1 MFLSLKDIC
10 IWGVRMEN
18 ENKRFKLYEHKDND
32 YILDNPNEHLDFI
45 EMLGDALTSEEIVN
59 LLNELHEEKE
69 LLKKELSEQGTQ
81 LDFLKDENIHMR
93 NVLNENEQL
102 KQQMQRLYNYFAD
115 WFDDIMPSC
124 DFSEMWDCVKED
136 EKWN

>member
-1 MFLSLKDIC
+1 MT
-10 IWGVRMEN
+10 E
-18 ENKRFKLYEHKDND
+18 KRFKLYEHKDND

-59 LLNELHEEKE
+59 LLNELN
-69 LLKKELSEQGTQ
+69 
-81 LDFLKDENIHMR
+81 D
-93 NVLNENEQL
+93 ENEQL

-115 WFDDIMPSC
+115 WFDEIVPSRN
-124 DFSEMWDCVKED
+124 FSEMWDCVKED